1 MHVINAIAKLA
12 ELTESIPQARDVLA
26 SVYAE
31 VGDADAAFETLDR
44 MVEDGTIKTMRYNE
58 PNYLK
63 LHNDPR
69 WALLTESLG
78 SSKAQLDAIDFD
90 VDIPSRSPSR

>member
-1 MHVINAIAKLA
+1 
-12 ELTESIPQARDVLA
+12 
-26 SVYAE
+26 
-31 VGDADAAFETLDR
+31 

-63 LHNDPR
+63 LHNDPNYLKLHDDPR
-69 WALLTESLG
+69 WALLMESLG

-90 VDIPSRSPSR
+90 VDIPSRSLQQ